1 MWQGANGG
9 VINSAVA
16 VGDFNVDGHIDVL
29 AAGRPNGL
37 VGYWK
42 FDENTGTSAADLSG
56 TNGPTWTTGK
66 YGKALNYNGVNQYVN
81 MGNVLD
87 FSTDDIT
94 FGAWINP
101 ANINQTKMF
110 IGKRQSSGPY
120 KQYQLMVGSPEST
133 GNVTD
138 SKKIAVVFYA
148 GDAFSNSQCYRTV
161 NDVIDGN
168 WHFVLATRRGA
179 TVQIY
184 VDGVIAALTTV
195 VAGPVANVSN
205 PADFNVGFNNSAS
218 YFDGKIDE
226 ARVYNRVLSAG
237 EIAALYQTTKASVG
251 TLRIHKGVGDG
262 TFNATPVEV
271 DNGLEKGQV
280 AWGDADGDGDL
291 DILTSGSDGTNS
303 QLSVYLSTQSLTA
316 SNTTPTAPGTLAG
329 TMGFNTSGVSVASF
343 TWTAG
348 SDSGTGST
356 GKRVDLRSA
365 NIHHIKFCVC

>member
-1 MWQGANGG
+1 
-9 VINSAVA
+9 
-16 VGDFNVDGHIDVL
+16 
-29 AAGRPNGL
+29 

-56 TNGPTWTTGK
+56 NGYTGTLTNGPTWTTGK

-81 MGNVLD
+81 MGNVL
-87 FSTDDIT
+87 
-94 FGAWINP
+94 A
-101 ANINQTKMF
+101 
-110 IGKRQSSGPY
+110 Y

-280 AWGDADGDGDL
+280 AWGDADGDG
-291 DILTSGSDGTNS
+291 
-303 QLSVYLSTQSLTA
+303 
-316 SNTTPTAPGTLAG
+316 
-329 TMGFNTSGVSVASF
+329 
-343 TWTAG
+343 
-348 SDSGTGST
+348 
-356 GKRVDLRSA
+356 
-365 NIHHIKFCVC
+365 